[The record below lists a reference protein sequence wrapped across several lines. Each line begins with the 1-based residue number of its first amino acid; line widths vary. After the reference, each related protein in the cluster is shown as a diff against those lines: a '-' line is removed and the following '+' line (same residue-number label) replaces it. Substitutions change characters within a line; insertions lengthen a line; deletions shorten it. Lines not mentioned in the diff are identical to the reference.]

1 MSFLSALTRS
11 SDRQRGAMDVTLAAV
26 VIALLG
32 FGVVMVYS
40 ASVIEATVVFRDPQ
54 YFLKR
59 QAMYAGGSFA
69 LMMVLSHIDYHEL
82 RRFTYPIL
90 GLVTLLMVLSVIG
103 FGHTGGGAA
112 RWLAIGP
119 IHIQPSE
126 AAKLAL
132 VLWLAYSLEKKRD
145 KVKSFARFYEVP

>member
-1 MSFLSALTRS
+1 MSFLTALTKAPR
-11 SDRQRGAMDVTLAAV
+11 RERGAMDVVLAAV

-59 QAMYAGGSFA
+59 QALYAAAAFA
-69 LMMVLSHIDYHEL
+69 LTLGLSHIDYHL
-82 RRFTYPIL
+82 YRRFTYPIL
-90 GLVTLLMVLSVIG
+90 GAVTVLMVMSVIG
-103 FGHTGGGAA
+103 FGHSGGGAA

-119 IHIQPSE
+119 IHVQPSE
-126 AAKLAL
+126 A
-132 VLWLAYSLEKKRD
+132 
-145 KVKSFARFYEVP
+145 

>member
-1 MSFLSALTRS
+1 MSFLSALVRAP
-11 SDRQRGAMDVTLAAV
+11 RRERGAMDVVLAAV

-59 QAMYAGGSFA
+59 QAVYAGGAFA
-69 LMMVLSHIDYHEL
+69 LMLVMSHIDYHRWRPL
-82 RRFTYPIL
+82 TYPIL
-90 GLVTLLMVLSVIG
+90 GLVTALMVLSVVG

-112 RWLAIGP
+112 RWLAI
-119 IHIQPSE
+119 
-126 AAKLAL
+126 
-132 VLWLAYSLEKKRD
+132 
-145 KVKSFARFYEVP
+145 ARFTSSPRKRPSWRSCCGWPTRSKRSATRSKASRSACCRT

>member
-1 MSFLSALTRS
+1 MSFLNALIKPSTRE
-11 SDRQRGAMDVTLAAV
+11 RGTMDVTLAAV

-59 QAMYAGGSFA
+59 QAVYAGASFA
-69 LMMVLSHIDYHEL
+69 LMLVLSHIDYHHY

-90 GLVTLLMVLSVIG
+90 GVVTFLMVLSVIG

-132 VLWLAYSLEKKRD
+132 VLWLAYSLE
-145 KVKSFARFYEVP
+145 

>member
-1 MSFLSALTRS
+1 MSVLGLLTKSPGRE
-11 SDRQRGAMDVTLAAV
+11 RGAMDVTLAAV

-59 QAMYAGGSFA
+59 QAVYAGVSFA
-69 LMMVLSHIDYHEL
+69 LMMVISNIDYHRL

-90 GLVTLLMVLSVIG
+90 GLVTLLMILSVIG
-103 FGHTGGGAA
+103 SSRSPCRA
-112 RWLAIGP
+112 RW
-119 IHIQPSE
+119 PST
-126 AAKLAL
+126 LR
-132 VLWLAYSLEKKRD
+132 SR
-145 KVKSFARFYEVP
+145 SGR